1 MDTKAL
7 RQKILDLAIRGKLV
21 PQDPNDEPASVLLGR
36 IRQQKQQ
43 MVKEGKLKP
52 KDIKND
58 SVIFVGEDNLH
69 YEKFADGSV
78 KCIEDEIP
86 FDLPDGWAW
95 AKINTI
101 AFVTKLAGFEYTK
114 NIAPGLCEDG
124 IPLFKGKNVQNSTIV
139 YEFESF
145 IPESVSDE
153 LQRSQVTKKCILTP
167 YVGTIG
173 NIGIHNRPG
182 KYHLG
187 SNVGKIELY
196 NDNVVLLE
204 EYVVAYLQSG
214 FGYQQLTKHMKAT
227 AQASISIEAI
237 RDVYLPIPPA
247 NEQLRMWSA
256 LSNALAMIERIE
268 NTELDITNLIKS
280 TKSKVLDLAIRGK
293 LVPQDPNDEPASVL
307 LERIRAEKEELI
319 KQGKIKRDKKESVI
333 FRGEDNSY
341 YEKIGDD
348 VRCIDEEIP
357 FDIPDT
363 WEWVRLE
370 NCCSKEIRRGKS
382 PKYTERS
389 GTLVFA
395 QKCNTKYNGIDVGL
409 ALYLDEDTLSRYPAD
424 EYMQDGDV
432 VVNST
437 GMGTLGRVGIYCATD
452 NHLGLPI
459 VPDSHVTVIR
469 VAHNIQAFYMY
480 AFIKADQREIEKK
493 GEGSTNQKE
502 LKPLTLKEM
511 LIPIPPY
518 SEQERIAAAITAA
531 FSTISALEKSLN

>member
-21 PQDPNDEPASVLLGR
+21 PQDPNDEPAEVLLER
-36 IRQQKQQ
+36 IREQKQQ
-43 MVKEGKLKP
+43 MLKEGKLKK

-58 SVIFVGEDNLH
+58 TIIFKGEDNLH
-69 YEKFADGSV
+69 YEKFQDGTV

-86 FDLPDGWAW
+86 FELPDGWAW
-95 AKINTI
+95 TKINTI

-114 NIAPGLCEDG
+114 NIAPSLCEDG

-153 LQRSQVTKKCILTP
+153 LQRSQITKKCILTP

-204 EYVVAYLQSG
+204 EYVVAYLKSS

-237 RDVYLPIPPA
+237 RDVYLPVSPA
-247 NEQLRMWSA
+247 NEQLRMWDA
-256 LSNALAMIERIE
+256 LSKALEMVEHIE

-280 TKSKVLDLAIRGK
+280 AKSKILDLAIRGK

-307 LERIRAEKEELI
+307 IERIRAEKEELI
-319 KQGKIKRDKKESVI
+319 KQGKLKRDKKESII
-333 FRGEDNSY
+333 FKGDDNSY
-341 YEKIGDD
+341 YLRTDEIEESLEDWRFDDLPETWKLCCLGELCDYGDCINVNTEDIAENAWILDLEDIEKDTGTVLKKVTKAQRNSVSTKHKFHSRQVLYSKLRPYLNKVVLSDAD
-348 VRCIDEEIP
+348 GYCTSEILP
-357 FDIPDT
+357 LEFKNCVLPEYARYYLMSSTFIAYANHCSYGVKMP
-363 WEWVRLE
+363 RLGTTD
-370 NCCSKEIRRGKS
+370 GKKAIFS
-382 PKYTERS
+382 LPPLSE
-389 GTLVFA
+389 
-395 QKCNTKYNGIDVGL
+395 QKCIVETIDFCFMQLNKISEAL
-409 ALYLDEDTLSRYPAD
+409 A
-424 EYMQDGDV
+424 
-432 VVNST
+432 
-437 GMGTLGRVGIYCATD
+437 
-452 NHLGLPI
+452 
-459 VPDSHVTVIR
+459 
-469 VAHNIQAFYMY
+469 
-480 AFIKADQREIEKK
+480 
-493 GEGSTNQKE
+493 
-502 LKPLTLKEM
+502 
-511 LIPIPPY
+511 
-518 SEQERIAAAITAA
+518 
-531 FSTISALEKSLN
+531 

>member
-1 MDTKAL
+1 ML
-7 RQKILDLAIRGKLV
+7 YSPLSYG
-21 PQDPNDEPASVLLGR
+21 
-36 IRQQKQQ
+36 
-43 MVKEGKLKP
+43 
-52 KDIKND
+52 
-58 SVIFVGEDNLH
+58 DNLH

-280 TKSKVLDLAIRGK
+280 TKSKILDLAIRGK

-319 KQGKIKRDKKESVI
+319 KQGKLKRDKKESVI

-341 YEKIGDD
+341 YEKVDTE
-348 VRCIDEEIP
+348 VRCINSEIP
-357 FDIPDT
+357 FDLPET
-363 WEWVRLE
+363 WCWCRL
-370 NCCSKEIRRGKS
+370 
-382 PKYTERS
+382 
-389 GTLVFA
+389 GTLF
-395 QKCNTKYNGIDVGL
+395 
-409 ALYLDEDTLSRYPAD
+409 
-424 EYMQDGDV
+424 
-432 VVNST
+432 
-437 GMGTLGRVGIYCATD
+437 
-452 NHLGLPI
+452 
-459 VPDSHVTVIR
+459 
-469 VAHNIQAFYMY
+469 AHNTG
-480 AFIKADQREIEKK
+480 KALNSADSAGTPMTYITTSNLYWDRF
-493 GEGSTNQKE
+493 E
-502 LKPLTLKEM
+502 LDSLKEM
-511 LIPIPPY
+511 LFADSEIDKCTVKKGDLLVCEGGDIGRSAIWMFEENIRIQNHIHRLRPY
-518 SEQERIAAAITAA
+518 ISLSSRFYYYVMYMWKQLGLIGGQGIGLQGFSSKMLHNLIVPLPSIDEQERIVA
-531 FSTISALEKSLN
+531 FIDKLFEQIESIEKSFS